1 MEHNAYVAC
10 EEKKWKDKS
19 VFALT
24 ERELTITMID
34 LLKTLPR
41 KGRGNMLLYINNFS
55 RERESI
61 GKNQMETLQIIKKKT
76 IRNIKRK
83 GCLLVDRRWPR
94 RK

>member
-1 MEHNAYVAC
+1 MFIPEFNMEHNAYVAC

-61 GKNQMETLQIIKKKT
+61 GKNQMETLQIIKKK
-76 IRNIKRK
+76 NY
-83 GCLLVDRRWPR
+83 
-94 RK
+94 